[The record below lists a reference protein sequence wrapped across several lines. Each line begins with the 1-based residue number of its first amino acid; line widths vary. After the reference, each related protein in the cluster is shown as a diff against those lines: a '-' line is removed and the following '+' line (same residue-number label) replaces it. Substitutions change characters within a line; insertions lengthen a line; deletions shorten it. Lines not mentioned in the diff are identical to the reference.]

1 MLNKNY
7 ILKYINQ
14 NNPLSIF
21 RSLPYPTFPQ
31 QPYIPPQPLQPL
43 PPSPPTDKPDLGSSA
58 YEINYCDKS
67 EFPSSL
73 LAQYDMEQLD
83 YFIYNKSC
91 SGIFFQC
98 AIGKTFM
105 LKCPSPKQAFDP
117 SIVNCNYK
125 VDNQICPEYD
135 HIVHCTIKE
144 TCTENQYACC
154 AEPQQCIDLS
164 RRCDSHPDCSNGEDE
179 NNCPSCGKT
188 EFACVKSGRCIP
200 HEKRCD
206 GVPDDCGD
214 GSNLDEVGCSKN
226 STCWGKFV
234 CDSPTTLQ
242 TLGHSECIDYAYHC
256 DGQRH
261 CPGGEDEMNCRS
273 TSTTYL
279 LCENQKQ
286 SVTKE
291 QWCDGTEHC
300 ADGTDEKYCY

>member
-1 MLNKNY
+1 M
-7 ILKYINQ
+7 
-14 NNPLSIF
+14 P
-21 RSLPYPTFPQ
+21 
-31 QPYIPPQPLQPL
+31 
-43 PPSPPTDKPDLGSSA
+43 
-58 YEINYCDKS
+58 
-67 EFPSSL
+67 
-73 LAQYDMEQLD
+73 
-83 YFIYNKSC
+83 
-91 SGIFFQC
+91 
-98 AIGKTFM
+98 
-105 LKCPSPKQAFDP
+105 
-117 SIVNCNYK
+117 
-125 VDNQICPEYD
+125 
-135 HIVHCTIKE
+135 
-144 TCTENQYACC
+144 
-154 AEPQQCIDLS
+154 
-164 RRCDSHPDCSNGEDE
+164 DE

-273 TSTTYL
+273 TSTNYL

-286 SVTKE
+286 SVIKE